1 MREAFVLR
9 TLLPCLLAT
18 ALEACQ
24 GPAGPAGQPGSTID
38 RSLLYCRQN
47 TSILN
52 ATTSNLSVSVTCDA
66 KTDIPWQGYCESSG
80 LPAGIYLSVNEEVGW
95 NDINV
100 LPGWKCGWAVQ
111 DIPPNQNFGGAATI
125 CCLAVGHT
133 P

>member
-1 MREAFVLR
+1 MVFN
-9 TLLPCLLAT
+9 AT
-18 ALEACQ
+18 A
-24 GPAGPAGQPGSTID
+24 TD
-38 RSLLYCRQN
+38 
-47 TSILN
+47 
-52 ATTSNLSVSVTCDA
+52 LSVSVACDA

-100 LPGWKCGWAVQ
+100 LPGWMCGWAAQ
-111 DIPPNQNFGGAATI
+111 GTPPNQNFGGTATI